1 MSNTIIVTGAS
12 SGFGAMTVRELAD
25 RGHRVYAGIRDT
37 QGRNQQTAADATRY
51 AGQHGADLRPLEMD
65 VSDQTSVDTA
75 VAAVLEES
83 GRIDV
88 VVHNAGHM
96 VLGPAEA
103 FTAEQV
109 AQVYDTNVL
118 STQRVNRAVLPHLRR
133 QGSGLLLWVGSSS
146 TRGGTPPYLGPYFA
160 AKAAEDSLAVSYAAE
175 LARFG
180 IDTVIV
186 VPGSFTTGTNHFAHA
201 GHPADAKTERA
212 YQDRY
217 AGLMDQVAAR
227 LAELA
232 PADADPHQ
240 VAVRI
245 GEVVDTPAGQRPFR
259 IHIDPANDG
268 AEQVNDLGDRVRDE
282 FYHRIGLADLL
293 TVTRQH

>member
-25 RGHRVYAGIRDT
+25 R
-37 QGRNQQTAADATRY
+37 
-51 AGQHGADLRPLEMD
+51 
-65 VSDQTSVDTA
+65 
-75 VAAVLEES
+75 
-83 GRIDV
+83 
-88 VVHNAGHM
+88 
-96 VLGPAEA
+96 
-103 FTAEQV
+103 
-109 AQVYDTNVL
+109 
-118 STQRVNRAVLPHLRR
+118 
-133 QGSGLLLWVGSSS
+133 
-146 TRGGTPPYLGPYFA
+146 
-160 AKAAEDSLAVSYAAE
+160 
-175 LARFG
+175 
-180 IDTVIV
+180 
-186 VPGSFTTGTNHFAHA
+186 
-201 GHPADAKTERA
+201 
-212 YQDRY
+212 
-217 AGLMDQVAAR
+217 

-245 GEVVDTPAGQRPFR
+245 GEVVDNPAGQRTFR